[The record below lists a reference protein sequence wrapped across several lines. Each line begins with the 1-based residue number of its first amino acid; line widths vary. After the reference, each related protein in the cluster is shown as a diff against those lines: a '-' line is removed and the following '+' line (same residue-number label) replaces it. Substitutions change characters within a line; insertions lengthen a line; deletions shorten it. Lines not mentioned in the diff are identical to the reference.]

1 MHALQASNRCR
12 LPLPTLYT
20 IIRNNEH
27 TSIKSVID
35 ENEKETADNL
45 DRLKW
50 HFGRSGEME
59 NERMQSAQCALHT
72 PIQMMNWMS
81 GNGYSY
87 YIHLSFIF
95 LLRSWLT
102 DTKKYS
108 SQINKHSFNEKAVN
122 FYRENE
128 LIKTKRLALFFLDVS
143 LFFVWHETF
152 LFDAIIHHFGCCV
165 QLL

>member
-87 YIHLSFIF
+87 YIHLSFII

-122 FYRENE
+122 FYQENE

>member
-59 NERMQSAQCALHT
+59 NERMQSAHAIPNDELNEWQWIQLLYS
-72 PIQMMNWMS
+72 PIIYNS
-81 GNGYSY
+81 VEK
-87 YIHLSFIF
+87 
-95 LLRSWLT
+95 LT
-102 DTKKYS
+102 D
-108 SQINKHSFNEKAVN
+108 
-122 FYRENE
+122 
-128 LIKTKRLALFFLDVS
+128 
-143 LFFVWHETF
+143 
-152 LFDAIIHHFGCCV
+152 
-165 QLL
+165 